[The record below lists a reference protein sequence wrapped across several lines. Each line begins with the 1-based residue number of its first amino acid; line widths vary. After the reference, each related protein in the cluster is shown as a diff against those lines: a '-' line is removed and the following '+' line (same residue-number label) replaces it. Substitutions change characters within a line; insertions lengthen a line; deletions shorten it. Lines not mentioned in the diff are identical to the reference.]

1 MIKSRSYG
9 KKGSREAAAV
19 VVYFHMQDQIKQ
31 TIKEYCQANNLNLK
45 LFHQKYK
52 IYLKAIQ
59 ENSNT
64 PTTVVPLLKEEE

>member
-31 TIKEYCQANNLNLK
+31 TIKEYCQANNLSLK

-52 IYLKAIQ
+52 IYLKAIR
-59 ENSNT
+59 
-64 PTTVVPLLKEEE
+64 